1 MKKNLLLISLFVV
14 SISYGQI
21 KTLKANIFTSSQC
34 TAGGVTTIYYPNGG
48 AYVPANLISKH
59 AGESPDSNWKM
70 ELVVDQPGEIWIA
83 AEVVFLTAMPSAGAP
98 YPMADMLSISSSDY
112 TLTAYANR
120 TREED
125 KTLNCTTAQVTANQH
140 NKIRFNLQYNGTYV
154 NGTDITFDITI
165 TDPASNVTETINV
178 TVSPIESTASIDKLK
193 KYDFSFGP
201 NPTEHSIYL
210 SAVKS
215 IGNVEVFNLV
225 GQKFL
230 STDMRDTKGTLD
242 ISNLLKGVYIMNV
255 TIDENIGTYKII
267 KE

>member
-1 MKKNLLLISLFVV
+1 MKKILLLISLFVV

-21 KTLKANIFTSSQC
+21 KTLKANTFTYSQC

-48 AYVPANLISKH
+48 AHVPGGLISKH

-70 ELVVDQPGEIWIA
+70 ELVVNQPDEIWIA

-120 TREED
+120 TTEED
-125 KTLNCTTAQVTANQH
+125 KTLNCTTAEVTANQH

-154 NGTDITFDITI
+154 NGTDVTFDITI
-165 TDPASNVTETINV
+165 TDPTSNVTETINV
-178 TVSPIESTASIDKLK
+178 TVSPIESTASFDKLK

-210 SAVKS
+210 SAAKS

-242 ISNLLKGVYIMNV
+242 ISNLSKGVYLSLIHISEP
-255 TIDENIGTYKII
+255 TRR
-267 KE
+267 